1 MNPPEQGGF
10 FVSKEFHMSETERK
24 NQNEL
29 LMKVIRNAEL
39 RGYYVVDSATNLST
53 EEVNRRYAELRK
65 LGSVQSRKHSHR
77 Y

>member
-1 MNPPEQGGF
+1 
-10 FVSKEFHMSETERK
+10 MSEAEKK

-39 RGYYVVDSATNLST
+39 RGYYIVDSATNLST
-53 EEVNRRYAELRK
+53 DEVNKRYDALRK
-65 LGSVQSRKHSHR
+65 LGSVQSRKHKFR